1 MLFGKRENSI
11 FFYFSEKYRILEKH
25 LILNHY
31 PDIVPPL
38 GGHKGR
44 PTTNEPLTF
53 LIQSKTINGRGGPCG
68 RPLGIV
74 TGCFGGVVRDVLL
87 NEIPLVFR
95 KDIYASASLL
105 GGLLYFLL
113 SGWEMFAPLATS
125 LAILAVVLLRLAV
138 VRFGWKLPDLN
149 RSNVS

>member
-68 RPLGIV
+68 RP
-74 TGCFGGVVRDVLL
+74 TGVQYPDSHFILFENIRAGPFAKTLRRSLRSAP
-87 NEIPLVFR
+87 PLR
-95 KDIYASASLL
+95 RRRAAAQALPIA
-105 GGLLYFLL
+105 
-113 SGWEMFAPLATS
+113 
-125 LAILAVVLLRLAV
+125 LLRRAASFFLFAQ
-138 VRFGWKLPDLN
+138 
-149 RSNVS
+149 